1 MLLTPEIITI
11 LTLDFIFIFFGLI
24 AFVIS
29 IKIVKSWDLNSTSQA
44 QYKLE
49 KQSFLVSTIIKYIF
63 IVKLPLFLFFIFT
76 ADKLSDIITG
86 AMCGAGVV
94 NSVSFGSSMFF
105 YKILNLYIFGFWLVL
120 NNYDLKKENQ
130 PYTKYKFWLYIFGFI
145 FLLTEVYLEID
156 FFLSLDVS
164 KLVSCCGTLFSAA
177 SKSSI
182 SFIYNI
188 DKIYF
193 VYIFYAVFLF
203 LLLGFILKN
212 SIAIL
217 LGNISFVFISII
229 SLIMFFGTYI
239 YQLPTHHCPFCMLQK
254 DYYYIGYVLYVTLYI
269 GTFYGVS
276 GAIMSILEKRKE
288 KFYYNVSMVFNT
300 IYALIVSAY
309 PIVYFIK
316 NGVWL

>member
-203 LLLGFILKN
+203 LLLGFMLKN

-288 KFYYNVSMVFNT
+288 KFYYNVSMIFNT
-300 IYALIVSAY
+300 IYTLIISAY